1 MILESKSHGV
11 LNATD
16 PVRSLKIIKI
26 LQRCGWIGNFWTLKA
41 DHGTY
46 IVKRKNLDF
55 YKDFS

>member
-26 LQRCGWIGNFWTLKA
+26 LQRCGWIGNFWKLKA

-46 IVKRKNLDF
+46 IVTRKNLDL
-55 YKDFS
+55 